1 MLGNIR
7 NIDINKHFI
16 HLLIKEF
23 FFILIEFIKRFN
35 KLSSLKESK
44 IT

>member
-16 HLLIKEF
+16 HLIIKEF
-23 FFILIEFIKRFN
+23 FYINRVYQKV
-35 KLSSLKESK
+35 
-44 IT
+44 